1 VKTLAAPLRAVAWAE
16 DGVIEAVEWKETTTG
31 WLLAVQWHPED
42 DVETGLFEG
51 FAGAVQRAATGYAAA
66 GLRS

>member
-1 VKTLAAPLRAVAWAE
+1 
-16 DGVIEAVEWKETTTG
+16 
-31 WLLAVQWHPED
+31 VQWHPED